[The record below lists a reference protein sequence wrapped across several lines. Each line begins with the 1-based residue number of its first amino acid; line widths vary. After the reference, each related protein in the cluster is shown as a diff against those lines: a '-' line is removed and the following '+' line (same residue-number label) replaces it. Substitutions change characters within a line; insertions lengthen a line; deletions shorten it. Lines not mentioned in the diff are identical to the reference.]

1 MTEFPLKSIHKD
13 AVPSA
18 LEKAR
23 WYRALNEPLEAESIC
38 RDVLDVDPDN
48 QEALAR
54 LLLSLSD
61 QFPHGMGARYREAR
75 ELVRRLESEYEREY
89 YAGILCERRAKCQ
102 HRQGTPGCGHLAY
115 EGLRRA
121 MEHYE
126 KAEKLRP
133 EGNDDAVLR
142 WNTCARLIV
151 ANPDIAPEP
160 ASPVRPLE
168 LE

>member
-1 MTEFPLKSIHKD
+1 MSEFRLKSIHKD

-23 WYRALNEPLEAESIC
+23 WYRALNEPLQAESIC
-38 RDVLDVDPDN
+38 RDVLEVDPKN

-61 QFPHGMGARYREAR
+61 QFPHGLAGRYREAK
-75 ELVRRLESEYEREY
+75 ELVSRLTSEYEREY

-102 HRQGTPGCGHLAY
+102 HRKGTPGCGHLAY
-115 EGLRRA
+115 EGLRKA

-126 KAEKLRP
+126 TAQELSP
-133 EGNDDAVLR
+133 SGNDDAVLR
-142 WNTCARLIV
+142 WNTCARVID
-151 ANPDIAPEP
+151 ANPDIVPEP
-160 ASPVRPLE
+160 ASQSEPVE